1 LVIPHHLPATNP
13 IKLGFSIPHLLFF
26 LFLKK
31 GKGVKKRGHKLV
43 VICLDPISNT
53 AIIFYKWTEIFE
65 EVIEGEGEDA
75 SGGCP

>member
-1 LVIPHHLPATNP
+1 
-13 IKLGFSIPHLLFF
+13 
-26 LFLKK
+26 
-31 GKGVKKRGHKLV
+31 V

-75 SGGCP
+75 AKIHFIALCKNTFCSPLLLELINWLERSD

>member
-1 LVIPHHLPATNP
+1 
-13 IKLGFSIPHLLFF
+13 
-26 LFLKK
+26 
-31 GKGVKKRGHKLV
+31 V
-43 VICLDPISNT
+43 VIYLDPISIT